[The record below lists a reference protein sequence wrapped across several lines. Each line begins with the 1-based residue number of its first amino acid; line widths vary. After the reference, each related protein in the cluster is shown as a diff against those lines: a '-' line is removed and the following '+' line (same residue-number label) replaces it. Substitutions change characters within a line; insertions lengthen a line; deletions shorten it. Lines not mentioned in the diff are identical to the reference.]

1 MTVDQPS
8 VDFRIRFIFL
18 RPSRRSLPLI
28 EAMIPRCPTR
38 VLAALLA
45 VVCLQASV
53 TSEAFA
59 SLPILTQVLPRGVQ
73 RGTEHK
79 LTFVGL
85 RLKDAEEILFYDEGF
100 RIVDFKVIDSKKV
113 EVTVEVDPG
122 CRLGEHMVQV
132 RARTGVTGYRIIQ
145 VEAYPAVAE
154 QEFENNNRRTAQ
166 LIEPRSYSP
175 SYPDGVGVVVSG
187 RINSE
192 DHDWYAVDGVAG
204 QRLSVEVVGMRLG
217 DFCDGEMELFGPAG
231 DRIANVDDTPFSKQ
245 DPSVSVELPADGRY
259 LIHLADAA
267 GKGGKNAW
275 YRLHVGNFPRPA
287 IAVPAVVKQNKLS
300 EITFLGDALGP
311 IEQSLQVG
319 RADLYQDGIHV
330 RDRLG
335 STPTPVAMRMVA
347 DDVEIVNEIEPN
359 DRPNKLGQ
367 EFSIPFSVYGQ
378 INSQKD
384 RDVFCFDALKNQRV
398 RCEVFGYRIGSAIDT
413 TIRVRGEKNRMLA
426 ANADA
431 GGSDS
436 RLVATIPSD
445 GSYTVV
451 VQNINGGFGPLVRY
465 QLDVRLEQPSFNFA
479 AKEIERFT
487 QQRQQIAVPAGNR
500 FALILTAQ
508 RNEFDG
514 SFQLNGGALPDSIRM
529 FSRPM
534 PAGGTTMPV
543 VFEAAPFRKIPDRE
557 ATGKN
562 EAAEDLQNSKS
573 IEGRGAGVES
583 PHGQLIEFVGQ
594 SVAESRGD
602 SSDGAAETVA
612 GHYLNRAPLMRVAP
626 GNLCMKFGVVNKVAV
641 ARLDP
646 VPFKVDLVPPPVPIS
661 QGGRM
666 KLRVNVTREEG
677 FKAPITLRLPFLPPG
692 IGAAPTV
699 RVKPDQ
705 TTVEYPI
712 NANSKAAVA
721 SWPICVT
728 AVAPNDQGA
737 KISSGLCDLKIM
749 APFVSIR
756 GDMVSTEAGSQV
768 IAKCRVETLK
778 QFEGT
783 ATVRLTQLP
792 AHVTSE
798 PQQFSA
804 DDQEIQFP
812 IVVGKKCETKK
823 NHPVKLEVTIE
834 QDGHPIVADAGRL
847 LMRFSGSTKRDK
859 KTSRRQR
866 GKVEKQ
872 SRGQQ

>member
-1 MTVDQPS
+1 M
-8 VDFRIRFIFL
+8 
-18 RPSRRSLPLI
+18 
-28 EAMIPRCPTR
+28 
-38 VLAALLA
+38 
-45 VVCLQASV
+45 
-53 TSEAFA
+53 
-59 SLPILTQVLPRGVQ
+59 
-73 RGTEHK
+73 
-79 LTFVGL
+79 
-85 RLKDAEEILFYDEGF
+85 RLEDAEEILFYDEGF

-217 DFCDGEMELFGPAG
+217 DFCDGEMELFDPAG
-231 DRIANVDDTPFSKQ
+231 NRIANVDDTPFSKQ

-259 LIHLADAA
+259 LIHLADAV

-275 YRLHVGNFPRPA
+275 YRLHVGNFPRPV
-287 IAVPAVVKQNKLS
+287 IAVPAVVKQNKQS

-311 IEQSLQVG
+311 IQQVLQIDRG
-319 RADLYQDGIHV
+319 DLYQDGVHV
-330 RDRLG
+330 CDRFG
-335 STPTPVAMRMVA
+335 STPTPVAMRMVGNE
-347 DDVEIVNEIEPN
+347 VEIVGEIEPN
-359 DRPNKLGQ
+359 DQLGKFER
-367 EFSIPFSVYGQ
+367 EFSLPFSAHGR
-378 INSQKD
+378 INSKND
-384 RDVFCFDALKNQRV
+384 RDVFRFDALKNQRV
-398 RCEVFGYRIGSAIDT
+398 RCEVFGYRIGSAIDAT
-413 TIRVRGEKNRMLA
+413 LRVRGEKNRVLQKSY
-426 ANADA
+426 DA
-431 GGSDS
+431 VGLDS
-436 RLVATIPSD
+436 RLAVTIPSD
-445 GSYTVV
+445 GSYVV
-451 VQNINGGFGPLVRY
+451 ELTNVNGNFGPLAWY
-465 QLDVRLEQPSFNFA
+465 QLDVWLEQPSFNFA
-479 AKEIERFT
+479 IKEVQQYT

-500 FALILTAQ
+500 FALVLTAQ

-514 SFQLNGGALPDSIRM
+514 PFQLSDRALPDCIRM
-529 FSRPM
+529 ISRPM

-543 VFEAAPFRKIPDRE
+543 VFEAAPFAE
-557 ATGKN
+557 ALAEN
-562 EAAEDLQNSKS
+562 EAAGGNAAAEDPQESKS
-573 IEGRGAGVES
+573 SDGRGAESES
-583 PHGQLIEFVGQ
+583 PHGHLIEFVGQ
-594 SVAESRGD
+594 SVAESKGD
-602 SSDGAAETVA
+602 SSEDSAETVV
-612 GHYLNRAPLMRVAP
+612 GHYLNRAQLMRVVP
-626 GNLCMKFGVVNKVAV
+626 GNLCLKFGVVDKVAV

-646 VPFKVDLVPPPVPIS
+646 VPFRVDLVPPPVPIS

-692 IGAAPTV
+692 VGAAPTV
-699 RVKPDQ
+699 KVKPDQ

-756 GDMVSTEAGSQV
+756 GDMVSTEAGSRV

-783 ATVRLTQLP
+783 ASVRLIQLP

-847 LMRFSGSTKRDK
+847 LMRFSESSKRGK
-859 KTSRRQR
+859 NTSRQQR
-866 GKVEKQ
+866 VKVEKQ

>member
-1 MTVDQPS
+1 MAVDHPS
-8 VDFRIRFIFL
+8 VGFRLRFIFL

-38 VLAALLA
+38 VLAALL
-45 VVCLQASV
+45 VLVCLQASV
-53 TSEAFA
+53 ASEAFA

-384 RDVFCFDALKNQRV
+384 RDVFRFDAVKNQRV
-398 RCEVFGYRIGSAIDT
+398 RCEVFGYRMGAAIDT
-413 TIRVRGEKNRMLA
+413 TIRVRGEKNRVLA
-426 ANADA
+426 TNADA
-431 GGSDS
+431 GGADS
-436 RLVATIPSD
+436 RLVVTIPSD
-445 GSYTVV
+445 GSYLVE
-451 VQNINGGFGPLVRY
+451 VQNTNGGFGPLVRY

-479 AKEIERFT
+479 VKEVQQYT

-514 SFQLNGGALPDSIRM
+514 SFQLNDEALPDSIRM

-543 VFEAAPFRKIPDRE
+543 VFEAAPF
-557 ATGKN
+557 AKN
-562 EAAEDLQNSKS
+562 SAEDEVPSKNAAAGDVQNSKS
-573 IEGRGAGVES
+573 IQGRGAGFES
-583 PHGQLIEFVGQ
+583 PHGQVIEFTGQ
-594 SVAESRGD
+594 SVAESQED
-602 SSDGAAETVA
+602 SPEGAADRVA
-612 GHYLNRAPLMRVAP
+612 GHYLNQAQLMRVAP
-626 GNLCMKFGVVNKVAV
+626 GNMCMKFGVVEKVAV
-641 ARLDP
+641 ARLEP

-661 QGGRM
+661 QNGRM
-666 KLRVNVTREEG
+666 KLRVHVTRHEG
-677 FKAPITLRLPFLPPG
+677 FKAPIILRLPFLPPG
-692 IGAAPTV
+692 GWSGSDGKGQTG
-699 RVKPDQ
+699 PD
-705 TTVEYPI
+705 
-712 NANSKAAVA
+712 
-721 SWPICVT
+721 
-728 AVAPNDQGA
+728 D
-737 KISSGLCDLKIM
+737 
-749 APFVSIR
+749 
-756 GDMVSTEAGSQV
+756 
-768 IAKCRVETLK
+768 
-778 QFEGT
+778 
-783 ATVRLTQLP
+783 
-792 AHVTSE
+792 
-798 PQQFSA
+798 
-804 DDQEIQFP
+804 
-812 IVVGKKCETKK
+812 
-823 NHPVKLEVTIE
+823 
-834 QDGHPIVADAGRL
+834 GRL
-847 LMRFSGSTKRDK
+847 PD
-859 KTSRRQR
+859 
-866 GKVEKQ
+866 
-872 SRGQQ
+872 